1 MYSKP
6 RLSRFLEGLKHPLL
20 GMHPS
25 TLAKKQ
31 KELEEKEEQGTTTQN
46 VIQLDKVAENSESS
60 KLTQMLQ

>member
-1 MYSKP
+1 
-6 RLSRFLEGLKHPLL
+6 
-20 GMHPS
+20 MHPS